1 MRFSGMFVIIIAVFV
16 AVLIV
21 SNIIAIK
28 LIHVFTLP
36 GDFLGEAA
44 VYLPASIIVFP
55 ITYLVGNVLTEV
67 YGFRVARGV
76 IWLGFGANLLVVVA
90 LWLTGLIPSVFF
102 WDGQDAYDRI
112 LGQVPRILLAS
123 FTAYLLGEF
132 SNSMTLS
139 ILKVRT
145 KGRFLWLRTISST
158 VVGQGLDSFVFI
170 SIAFGSFAALGV
182 SGELTGVEIVRTALI
197 QWAFKIAYEVA
208 ATPLTYWVV
217 GQLKAKEKMDAY
229 DAAHSLNPFGVFAMP
244 SDEAAPAKA

>member
-76 IWLGFGANLLVVVA
+76 IWLGFGANLLVVAA
-90 LWLTGLIPSVFF
+90 LWVTGLIPAVFF
-102 WDGQDAYDRI
+102 WEDQAAYDRI
-112 LGQVPRILLAS
+112 LGQVPMILLAS
-123 FTAYLLGEF
+123 FTAYLIGEF

-139 ILKVRT
+139 LLKVRT
-145 KGRFLWLRTISST
+145 KGRFLWVRTISST

-170 SIAFGSFAALGV
+170 SIAFGITGILG
-182 SGELTGVEIVRTALI
+182 GEAIIRTALI

-229 DAAHSLNPFGVFAMP
+229 DSAHSLNPFGVFAMP
-244 SDEAAPAKA
+244 SDEAAPARG

>member
-21 SNIIAIK
+21 SNVIAVK
-28 LIHVFTLP
+28 LIHVFELP
-36 GDFLGEAA
+36 GNFLGESL

-76 IWLGFGANLLVVVA
+76 IWLGFGCNLLVVIA
-90 LWLTGLIPSVFF
+90 LWLTGVIPPVVF
-102 WDGQDAYDRI
+102 WENEDIGRTQLAYMGI
-112 LGQVPRILLAS
+112 LGATPMILLAS
-123 FTAYLLGEF
+123 FTAYLIGEF

-139 ILKVRT
+139 VLKVRT
-145 KGRFLWLRTISST
+145 KGRFLWVRTISST

-170 SIAFGSFAALGV
+170 SIAFGVTGILG
-182 SGELTGVEIVRTALI
+182 GEAIIRTALI

-244 SDEAAPAKA
+244 SDEAAPARA

>member
-55 ITYLVGNVLTEV
+55 ITYLVGNILTEV

-76 IWLGFGANLLVVVA
+76 IWLGFGANLLVVAA
-90 LWLTGLIPSVFF
+90 LWLTGLIPAVFF
-102 WDGQDAYDRI
+102 WEDQAAYDRI
-112 LGQVPRILLAS
+112 LGQVPMILLAS
-123 FTAYLLGEF
+123 FTAYLIGEF

-139 ILKVRT
+139 LLKVRT
-145 KGRFLWLRTISST
+145 KGRFLWVRTISST

-170 SIAFGSFAALGV
+170 SIAFGITGILG
-182 SGELTGVEIVRTALI
+182 GEAIIRTALI

-217 GQLKAKEKMDAY
+217 GQLKAREKMDAY

-244 SDEAAPAKA
+244 SDEAAPARG

>member
-55 ITYLVGNVLTEV
+55 ITYLVGNILTEV

-76 IWLGFGANLLVVVA
+76 IWLGFGANLLVVAA
-90 LWLTGLIPSVFF
+90 LWLTGLIPAVFF
-102 WDGQDAYDRI
+102 WEDQAAYDRI
-112 LGQVPRILLAS
+112 LGQVPMILLAS
-123 FTAYLLGEF
+123 FTAYLIGEF

-139 ILKVRT
+139 LLKVRT
-145 KGRFLWLRTISST
+145 KGRFLWVRTISST

-170 SIAFGSFAALGV
+170 SIAFGITGILG
-182 SGELTGVEIVRTALI
+182 GEAIIRTALI

-217 GQLKAKEKMDAY
+217 GQLKAREKMDAY

-244 SDEAAPAKA
+244 SDEAAPARA

>member
-21 SNIIAIK
+21 SNIIAVK

-36 GDFLGEAA
+36 GDFLGNSL

-76 IWLGFGANLLVVVA
+76 IWLGFGCNLLVVIA
-90 LWLTGLIPSVFF
+90 LWLTGIIPPVVF
-102 WDGQDAYDRI
+102 WEDQSAYETI
-112 LGQVPRILLAS
+112 LGATPMILLAS
-123 FTAYLLGEF
+123 FTAYLIGEF

-139 ILKVRT
+139 LLKVRT
-145 KGRFLWLRTISST
+145 KGRFLWVRTISST

-170 SIAFGSFAALGV
+170 SIAFGVTGIL
-182 SGELTGVEIVRTALI
+182 SGEAIVRTALI

-244 SDEAAPAKA
+244 SDEAGPARA

>member
-21 SNIIAIK
+21 SNIIAVK
-28 LIHVFTLP
+28 LIRVFTLP
-36 GDFLGEAA
+36 GDFLGETL

-67 YGFRVARGV
+67 YGFRVARGA
-76 IWLGFGANLLVVVA
+76 IWLGFGCNLLVVAA
-90 LWLTGLIPSVFF
+90 LWLTGVIPPVGF
-102 WDGQDAYDRI
+102 WEGQTAYETI
-112 LGQVPRILLAS
+112 LGATPMILLAS
-123 FTAYLLGEF
+123 FTAYLIGEF

-139 ILKVRT
+139 FLKVRT
-145 KGRFLWLRTISST
+145 KGRFLWIRTISST

-170 SIAFGSFAALGV
+170 SIAFGVTGILG
-182 SGELTGVEIVRTALI
+182 GEAIIRTALI

-217 GQLKAKEKMDAY
+217 GQLKAKEHMDAY
-229 DAAHSLNPFGVFAMP
+229 DAPRSLNPFGVFAMP
-244 SDEAAPAKA
+244 TDDPAPTRA

>member
-36 GDFLGEAA
+36 GEFLGEAA

-76 IWLGFGANLLVVVA
+76 IWLGFGANLLVVAA
-90 LWLTGLIPSVFF
+90 LWVTGLIPAVFF
-102 WDGQDAYDRI
+102 WEDQAAYDRI
-112 LGQVPRILLAS
+112 LGQVPMILLAS
-123 FTAYLLGEF
+123 FTAYLIGEF

-139 ILKVRT
+139 LLKVRT
-145 KGRFLWLRTISST
+145 KGRFLWVRTISST

-170 SIAFGSFAALGV
+170 SIAFGITGILG
-182 SGELTGVEIVRTALI
+182 GEAIIRTALI

-217 GQLKAKEKMDAY
+217 GQLKAREKMDAY

-244 SDEAAPAKA
+244 SDEAAPARG

>member
-76 IWLGFGANLLVVVA
+76 IWLGFGANLLVVAA
-90 LWLTGLIPSVFF
+90 LWLTGLIPAVFF

-112 LGQVPRILLAS
+112 LGQVPMILLAS
-123 FTAYLLGEF
+123 FTAYLIGEF

-139 ILKVRT
+139 LLKVRT

-170 SIAFGSFAALGV
+170 SIAFGITGILG
-182 SGELTGVEIVRTALI
+182 GEAIIRTALI